1 MHDISRRFKRDLA
14 GVSVVGDS
22 LRDLQA
28 GEAVAA
34 DLWLLKTGKRP
45 RTLQAAQADA
55 DKQLPKG
62 TRIAENL
69 AEAVDQILVAAAGA
83 ST

>member
-1 MHDISRRFKRDLA
+1 MIYYDDDKFHT
-14 GVSVVGDS
+14 
-22 LRDLQA
+22 
-28 GEAVAA
+28 
-34 DLWLLKTGKRP
+34 LLKYGIRSYKNEVNP
-45 RTLQAAQADA
+45 NYPMMAWD
-55 DKQLPKG
+55 PKG